1 MGLWEVLSH
10 SFQAN
15 MLKGYNMG
23 FEEDTKKLLY
33 RKSNKQLEQAE
44 QIKVFD
50 WKRTNEKQYPALK
63 LLHSIPNG
71 TYSHIYTAIITK
83 RMGILSGMPDICLP
97 INPIPE
103 THNALYIEM
112 KHGKNKLSKSQ
123 KSIKKLL
130 EGAGNKV
137 VVCYSSEEAINEI
150 KNYLAM

>member
-1 MGLWEVLSH
+1 
-10 SFQAN
+10 
-15 MLKGYNMG
+15 MG

-123 KSIKKLL
+123 KTIKKLL

-150 KNYLAM
+150 KNYLAI